1 MRLVIQR
8 VSSAKLCVDQKEIA
22 SIQHG
27 FVVFIG
33 VEKGDSINDVSWLVS
48 KLIGLRV
55 FSDNEG
61 KMNHSILEVKG
72 SLLIVSQFTLFASLA
87 KGMRPSFSRS
97 ANPIEAKSLYDLFV
111 MMLRRAC
118 MDVQTGVFG
127 ADMQVSLVN
136 DGPVTITIDSK
147 NKE

>member
-97 ANPIEAKSLYDLFV
+97 ANPVEAKSLYDFFV

>member
-27 FVVFIG
+27 FLVFIG

-61 KMNHSILEVKG
+61 KMNHSILEVQG

-111 MMLRRAC
+111 LMLRRAC
-118 MDVQTGVFG
+118 TDVQTGVFG

>member
-33 VEKGDSINDVSWLVS
+33 VEKEDSINDVSWLVS

>member
-97 ANPIEAKSLYDLFV
+97 ANPVEAKSLYDLFV

>member
-61 KMNHSILEVKG
+61 KMNHSILEVQG

-111 MMLRRAC
+111 LMLRRAC
-118 MDVQTGVFG
+118 ADVQTGVFG